1 MRHTCKALVL
11 STGLVLAAAAAPAAD
26 LSEAGKSQAPTP
38 IEDFSSNTKDLL
50 GAPFENQSAG
60 ISFRLPAGCQRIAS
74 SGAGDD
80 LGQFGDEKRKWMLK
94 VTRIL
99 RNEPTRLIGASD
111 NFGKPVPGLMD
122 QTIQRLK
129 RDLSGCKIVR
139 QDLTNVR
146 DGNTTVKEN
155 VGMIAVRYTGS
166 GAHFL
171 TQQAI
176 IQADDRL
183 FYLLALTSPGS
194 DSTDDNAPEDP
205 GERFAVETFR
215 QMLDSVR
222 LLDTQAIAQDQ
233 LDRLVRTRAVMRSW
247 STARLH
253 MALAPEQWLRVIRDG
268 RDVGYSYITEQ
279 TAAGVPRPLKPEELK
294 AGKSDRDLVQ
304 PGQGILIGVRAR
316 ALTTPPDPAENER
329 KRGPVQMDS
338 AAWLWVGPDRRLEDW
353 SRITVVDDGTVD
365 KDGKPLKR
373 HSEEFG
379 SSERQLTRSLD
390 RDALPGAMNDPKQP
404 AIKVAEQATL
414 QVTTLTGSGAAEPV
428 SNQPPPWYLPQA
440 LGHLLPRL
448 LPLDQPKSYLFATYI
463 PDTRA
468 VMHRY
473 VEVGREQRV
482 TFGGN
487 IVRAVP
493 ITDRIGWHGSIT
505 THYIAP
511 SGKYLGSEN
520 KDSGL
525 LILPTDAQTL
535 LSIWKNANLTRPG
548 GVEKPHASPDAPKIP
563 QTN

>member
-1 MRHTCKALVL
+1 MRQ
-11 STGLVLAAAAAPAAD
+11 TGWSLAFAIGLGITTAGASAAD
-26 LSEAGKSQAPTP
+26 LSDAAQPQAPSTV
-38 IEDFSSNTKDLL
+38 ENFSSGPKDLL

-94 VTRIL
+94 VNRVL
-99 RNEPTRLIGASD
+99 RSEPTHLVGATD

-129 RDLSGCKIVR
+129 RDLPGCKILR
-139 QDLTNVR
+139 QDLTNIR
-146 DGNTTVKEN
+146 DGNATQKEN
-155 VGMIAVRYTGS
+155 VAMIAVRYTGS

-176 IQADDRL
+176 IQSDDRL
-183 FYLLALTSPGS
+183 FYLLALTTPGS
-194 DSTDDNAPEDP
+194 DSNDQNAPEDP

-253 MALAPEQWLRVIRDG
+253 AALMPEQWLRVIRDG

-279 TAAGVPRPLKPEELK
+279 TASGVPRPLKPEELK

-304 PGQGILIGVRAR
+304 PGQGVLVGIRAR
-316 ALTTPPDPAENER
+316 ALTTPPEAGGNEK
-329 KRGPVQMDS
+329 KRGPVQVDS
-338 AAWLWVGPDRRLEDW
+338 AAWLWVSPDRRLEDW
-353 SRITVVDDGTVD
+353 SRITVVDDGSVD
-365 KDGKPLKR
+365 KEGKPLKG

-379 SSERQLTRSLD
+379 NSERQLTRSLD
-390 RDALPGAMNDPKQP
+390 REALPGTVNDPKQP

-414 QVTTLTGSGAAEPV
+414 AVTTVSGSGAAEPV
-428 SNQPPPWYLPQA
+428 TSQPPPWYIPQA

-448 LPLDQPKSYLFATYI
+448 LPLDQPKSYLFATYV

-473 VEVGREQRV
+473 VEVGHEQRV
-482 TFGGN
+482 TFAGHA
-487 IVRAVP
+487 VRAVP

-505 THYIAP
+505 THYMSP
-511 SGKYLGSEN
+511 GGKYLGSEN

-548 GVEKPHASPDAPKIP
+548 AVEKPHSPSDAPNFP